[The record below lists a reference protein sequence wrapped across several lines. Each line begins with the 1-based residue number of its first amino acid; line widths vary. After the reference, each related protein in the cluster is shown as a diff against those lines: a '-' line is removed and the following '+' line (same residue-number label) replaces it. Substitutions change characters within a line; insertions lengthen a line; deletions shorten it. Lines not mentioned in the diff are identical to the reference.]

1 MPYANPRTWARWTKP
16 GREELP
22 TDWSPLE
29 FEWRRADDGT
39 EYALQGRILAL
50 DPLDQSAQLV
60 LRAGKRVGGG
70 IVAEEEHRLSMRMYF
85 RDELVLMLERAGFGS
100 VRVEGAYTGGEATP
114 DHEFLVFIASG

>member
-1 MPYANPRTWARWTKP
+1 M
-16 GREELP
+16 P

-60 LRAGKRVGGG
+60 LRAGKRVGGEL
-70 IVAEEEHRLSMRMYF
+70 VAEEEHRLSMRMYF
-85 RDELVLMLERAGFGS
+85 RDELALMLERAGFGS
-100 VRVEGAYTGGEATP
+100 VRVEAAYTGAEATA
-114 DHEFLVFIASG
+114 DDEFLVFIASG